1 MTIPNIPPDAVMFIS
16 FFAII
21 AEVALPFSS
30 FFDRFFI
37 VDVPRNTRSC
47 RKTINKLIGTSLDRD
62 ERWRGHSR
70 DMLIFNDIGL
80 IILLILLF
88 LQGFLLF
95 NSQNFRIFDIY
106 FAINTAIRFVNNT
119 NWQFYSGEAV
129 VSYLIQMVYFTV
141 QNFLSSA
148 AGICISIA
156 VMREITRQ
164 STDQIGTSW
173 ADIINPT
180 YTCYME
186 NPER

>member
-1 MTIPNIPPDAVMFIS
+1 MTILNIPHGAVMFIF

-95 NSQNFRIFDIY
+95 NSQNFRVFDLY
-106 FAINTAIRFVNNT
+106 FAINNAIHYVT
-119 NWQFYSGEAV
+119 KTSWQFYSDETV
-129 VSYLIQMVYFTV
+129 VSYLIQMIYFKV
-141 QNFLSSA
+141 HKFFSA
-148 AGICISIA
+148 ATGICIAIA
-156 VMREITRQ
+156 VIRGITRQ
-164 STDQIGTSW
+164 FTHRIDNFGVVPF
-173 ADIINPT
+173 ALP
-180 YTCYME
+180 TCYME

>member
-1 MTIPNIPPDAVMFIS
+1 MMFVL
-16 FFAII
+16 FFAIV
-21 AEVALPFSS
+21 AGVALLFSS
-30 FFDRFFI
+30 FFDCVFTG
-37 VDVPRNTRSC
+37 DVPRNTDSC
-47 RKTINKLIGTSLDRD
+47 RKTINKLIGTSLERD
-62 ERWRGHSR
+62 KRQRDYSQ
-70 DMLIFNDIGL
+70 DMLIFNGLGL

-95 NSQNFRIFDIY
+95 DSQNVRIFDFY

-156 VMREITRQ
+156 VMREKTLQ
-164 STDQIGTSW
+164 YTDQIGNSW
-173 ADIINPT
+173 IDIINPT

>member
-1 MTIPNIPPDAVMFIS
+1 MMFII
-16 FFAII
+16 FFVIVAG
-21 AEVALPFSS
+21 VALPFSS
-30 FFDRFFI
+30 FFDRVFTG
-37 VDVPRNTRSC
+37 DAPKNTGLC
-47 RKTINKLIGTSLDRD
+47 RKTIKKLIGTSLDRG
-62 ERWRGHSR
+62 ERQLDYSR
-70 DMLIFNDIGL
+70 DMLIFNCLGL
-80 IILLILLF
+80 IILFILLF

-95 NSQNFRIFDIY
+95 NSQNFRIFDLY

-148 AGICISIA
+148 ARICIPIA

-164 STDQIGTSW
+164 YTDQVSNYW
-173 ADIINPT
+173 ADIINFT
-180 YTCYME
+180 YMCYME

>member
-1 MTIPNIPPDAVMFIS
+1 MFVL
-16 FFAII
+16 FFAIV
-21 AEVALPFSS
+21 AGVALPFRS
-30 FFDRFFI
+30 FFDRIFTG
-37 VDVPRNTRSC
+37 DAPRNTGSC

-62 ERWRGHSR
+62 ERQRDYSR
-70 DMLIFNDIGL
+70 DMLIFNCLDL
-80 IILLILLF
+80 IILLMLLF
-88 LQGFLLF
+88 FQGFLLF

-148 AGICISIA
+148 AHICISIA

-164 STDQIGTSW
+164 YTDQVSNYW
-173 ADIINPT
+173 ADIINFT
-180 YTCYME
+180 YMCYME